1 MPPRKKIT
9 APAKPE
15 PPPKIKPTGSAKARR
30 SAARLAAVQGLYQI
44 DLAGASSETVIHEFV
59 RHRIGQEQDGDEFV
73 TAEPQL
79 FADIVRGV
87 QARLAE
93 VDQMLGGLLSH
104 QWSLERMEL
113 LLRAI
118 LRAGAWE
125 LLANEAVPPHI
136 IINDYIDVTHAF
148 FSGREPGMVNGVL
161 DKLARTL
168 RPAEMAARTTAKG
181 GAGEP

>member
-9 APAKPE
+9 PPAAPE
-15 PPPKIKPTGSAKARR
+15 PAPKIKPTGSAKARR

-44 DLAGASSETVIHEFV
+44 DLAGASSDTVIHEFA
-59 RHRIGQEQDGDEFV
+59 RHRIGQEQDGEEFV
-73 TAEPQL
+73 TPDPAL

-87 QARLAE
+87 QLRLGE
-93 VDQMLGGLLSH
+93 VDQHLGGLLDR

-125 LLANEAVPPHI
+125 LLVNTAVPPHI

-148 FSGREPGMVNGVL
+148 FAGREPGMVNGVL

-168 RPAEMAARTTAKG
+168 RAAEMGAKLAGKG
-181 GAGEP
+181 GAP

>member
-9 APAKPE
+9 APAKLPE
-15 PPPKIKPTGSAKARR
+15 APPKIKPTGSAKARR

-44 DLAGASSETVIHEFV
+44 DLAGASAETVIHEFV

-73 TAEPQL
+73 TADQAL

-93 VDQMLGGLLSH
+93 VDQMLGGMLDR

-125 LLANEAVPPHI
+125 LLANNTVPPHI

-168 RPAEMAARTTAKG
+168 RTEEMGAKPSAKG
-181 GAGEP
+181 GAS

>member
-9 APAKPE
+9 APPQAPE
-15 PPPKIKPTGSAKARR
+15 APAKIKPTGSAKARR
-30 SAARLAAVQGLYQI
+30 SAARLAAVQGLYQM
-44 DLAGASSETVIHEFV
+44 DLAGTPGETVIHEFV
-59 RHRIGQEQDGDEFV
+59 RHRIGHEQDGDEFV
-73 TAEPQL
+73 TADQPL
-79 FADIVRGV
+79 FSDIVRGV
-87 QARLAE
+87 QARGGE
-93 VDQMLGGLLSH
+93 VDQMLTSLLDR

-125 LLANEAVPPHI
+125 LLANNSVAPHI

-148 FSGREPGMVNGVL
+148 FAGREPGMVNGVL

-168 RPAEMAARTTAKG
+168 RADEMAAKG
-181 GAGEP
+181 GVGSK

>member
-9 APAKPE
+9 APAAPE
-15 PPPKIKPTGSAKARR
+15 APPKIKPTGSAKARR
-30 SAARLAAVQGLYQI
+30 SSARLAAVQGLYQI
-44 DLAGASSETVIHEFV
+44 DLAGASSETVIHEFA
-59 RHRIGQEQDGDEFV
+59 RHRIGQEQDGEEFV
-73 TAEPQL
+73 TPDPQL

-87 QARLAE
+87 QGRLSD
-93 VDQMLGGLLSH
+93 VDQLLGGLLDR

-125 LLANEAVPPHI
+125 LLGNSAVAPHI

-148 FSGREPGMVNGVL
+148 FAGREPGMVNGVL

-168 RPAEMAARTTAKG
+168 RADEMAAKGKG
-181 GAGEP
+181 GAGAS